1 MEPAEDAGRGAA
13 AARRRQV
20 ALVIAGTLAAGVLVA
35 TLGDARGYEAL
46 LAARQSQEQQMLG
59 SWTADHGPRFLALEA
74 KSKQKALAALATKHP
89 GDQSSDD
96 DESGVGDVKESVA
109 NKLFGAEAGSGGNGH
124 EPPYEVEEDA
134 DVGIAVDNFGGD
146 YIAGTDSNDY
156 TDDLENRMVRHRGS
170 IIAAALDPDNADP
183 VIKGY
188 FDTANKKLNMP
199 GIPGGQYP

>member
-1 MEPAEDAGRGAA
+1 
-13 AARRRQV
+13 
-20 ALVIAGTLAAGVLVA
+20 
-35 TLGDARGYEAL
+35 
-46 LAARQSQEQQMLG
+46 MLG

-134 DVGIAVDNFGGD
+134 AEDDDPPEAAAEDCCFGGLRV
-146 YIAGTDSNDY
+146 I
-156 TDDLENRMVRHRGS
+156 M
-170 IIAAALDPDNADP
+170 AAAC
-183 VIKGY
+183 Y
-188 FDTANKKLNMP
+188 
-199 GIPGGQYP
+199 